1 MDPLYL
7 KSSSDLHIKRL
18 GQTDIEKDKQ
28 RVPYIELLRNKKMPQ
43 RTVKLEVV
51 FIFRGMCEYGVLGV
65 EGEDKCYNV
74 WGCLLF

>member
-28 RVPYIELLRNKKMPQ
+28 KVPYIELLRNKKMPQ

-51 FIFRGMCEYGVLGV
+51 FTFGGYV
-65 EGEDKCYNV
+65 
-74 WGCLLF
+74 